1 MASVFFLDY
10 GLFLVLHLT
19 FLFHRDESFLFSASP
34 LTPKLHVWIHDHKT
48 LGKDK
53 EIGEGDVDV
62 SFFFGSL
69 LTRSF
74 YL

>member
-1 MASVFFLDY
+1 MASAFFLDTV
-10 GLFLVLHLT
+10 LVLILT
-19 FLFHRDESFLFSASP
+19 TLFHRNEPFLFSASP

-62 SFFFGSL
+62 RFYCL
-69 LTRSF
+69 RSITLF
-74 YL
+74 YF